1 MKGIA
6 AAGEATDFEDA
17 LSWAEL
23 QKDVDSMLSEHVD
36 DIHTET
42 FNGTPYGLF
51 QAMFHATAV
60 RMDGDRILSEWR
72 KSRVQKLAQDT
83 ESDSDHDQLEG
94 SWFE

>member
-1 MKGIA
+1 MWCLVVPSGRLASVRAWIAQGVKGIA

-60 RMDGDRILSEWR
+60 RMDGDRILSE
-72 KSRVQKLAQDT
+72 
-83 ESDSDHDQLEG
+83 
-94 SWFE
+94 